1 MSEQTVAVP
10 ALSAHGSA
18 RLPAVEVESY
28 NVALKDD
35 EGFVGDRASKGAFR
49 EFLEQWRKPLRK
61 IGRDPFGDDASVA
74 LPKKQLD
81 DVMIGGDHEA
91 AGIVQGAIED
101 FAQELALVIQRFL
114 KLKGWKEMERLVAGG
129 GFSGSRV
136 GQLAIGRT
144 CVLLNAENIELEV
157 TTVRRDPDQAGLIG
171 AVHLVPAWMFAG
183 HDAILAVDI
192 GGTNIRAGVVELN
205 LKRAADLSKAKVWK
219 FELWRH
225 GDEKLNRSDAVAGLI
240 EMLERL
246 IKRADKEG
254 LRLAPFIGVG
264 CPGTIEPDGTI
275 ARGAQNLPGNWEK
288 SSRFNLPQVMSEA
301 IPKIGE
307 HDTMIL
313 MHNDA
318 VVQGLSEVPRMQD
331 VERWGVFT
339 IGTGLGNALFSNR
352 RGDE

>member
-1 MSEQTVAVP
+1 MSEQALAGA

-35 EGFVGDRASKGAFR
+35 DGFVGDRASKGAFR

-61 IGRDPFGDDASVA
+61 IGRDPFGEEDTAAV
-74 LPKKQLD
+74 PKKQLD
-81 DVMIGGDHEA
+81 EVLLGGDREA

-101 FAQELALVIQRFL
+101 FAQELARVTRRFL
-114 KLKGWKEMERLVAGG
+114 KLKGWKDVERLVIGG

-136 GQLAIGRT
+136 GELAIGRAS
-144 CVLLNAENIELEV
+144 VLLKADNIKVDV
-157 TTVRRDPDQAGLIG
+157 TTIRHDPDEAGLIG
-171 AVHLVPAWMFAG
+171 AVHLAPAWIFHA
-183 HDAILAVDI
+183 HDAIVAVDI

-225 GDEKLNRSDAVAGLI
+225 RDEKLNRTDAVEGLI

-254 LRLAPFIGVG
+254 LRLAPFIGIG

-275 ARGAQNLPGNWEK
+275 ARGAQNLPGNWE
-288 SSRFNLPQVMSEA
+288 SSRFNLPQALGEA
-301 IPKIGE
+301 IARIGE
-307 HDTMIL
+307 FDTMIL

-318 VVQGLSEVPRMQD
+318 VVQGLSELPRMRD

-339 IGTGLGNALFSNR
+339 IGTGLGNALFRNR
-352 RGDE
+352 QAD